1 MSKHY
6 AEYSTTLPMTSGMML
21 EPRLQEYLKKRKM
34 CRDSNITPVV
44 PLEREFGITNTDKKL
59 LNAYLK
65 GNLDIYEK
73 EQYDKIISSKQK
85 KASFPSS
92 NFVDDARVLKC
103 DKQPT
108 KLPSNRGM
116 FVPDKNNR
124 YYDDPIV
131 ETNKTIFDSRD
142 FAEEKFKGFDAFES
156 KFNPTMDPKINPGYE
171 KHNKCDSQYRIN
183 DKSKYNECNYKNKNE
198 PQRNDFNHNVNNITD
213 PHETFLNYDLIDD
226 YKTNMDRIKQYAREK
241 TNKPTQKQP
250 KFKKHPDSL
259 YYKHIQ
265 EIDADVETD
274 LLKGMPNMRPKN
286 RSYGYRNPAENYFD
300 YIDEDFQNP
309 DNTDLFVRGGV
320 SSRLENK
327 EIAKNRTY
335 VREMM

>member
-6 AEYSTTLPMTSGMML
+6 AEYSTTLPMTSNMML
-21 EPRLQEYLKKRKM
+21 EPRLQEYLKKRKLYKQ
-34 CRDSNITPVV
+34 SGYVPSV
-44 PLEREFGITNTDKKL
+44 PLEREFSITNTDKKL

-73 EQYDKIISSKQK
+73 EQYDNLISKKQK
-85 KASFPSS
+85 TKSFPSS
-92 NFVDDARVLKC
+92 NFVEDSRVLKS
-103 DKQPT
+103 DKQPQ

-142 FAEEKFKGFDAFES
+142 FAEDKFKGFDIFES
-156 KFNPTMDPKINPGYE
+156 KFNPTFDPKINPGYE
-171 KHNKCDSQYRIN
+171 KYDKCDSQYRIS
-183 DKSKYNECNYKNKNE
+183 DKSIYDECKYKNKNE
-198 PQRNDFNHNVNNITD
+198 PQRNDFNHNVNRTD

-226 YKTNMDRIKQYAREK
+226 YKTNMDRIKAYAREK
-241 TNKPTQKQP
+241 TNKPKQKQP
-250 KFKKHPDSL
+250 KMKKHPDAT

-265 EIDADVETD
+265 EIDADIETE

-309 DNTDLFVRGGV
+309 DNTDLWPRGG
-320 SSRLENK
+320 SATRLDNTV
-327 EIAKNRTY
+327 IAKNRTY